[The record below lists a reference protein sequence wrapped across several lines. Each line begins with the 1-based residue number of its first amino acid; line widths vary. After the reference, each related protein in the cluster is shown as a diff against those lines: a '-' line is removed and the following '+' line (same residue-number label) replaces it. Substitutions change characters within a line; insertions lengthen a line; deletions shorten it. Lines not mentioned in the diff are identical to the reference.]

1 MLSEALRKK
10 HGRRPSSE
18 SRCALPS
25 FQCAATGRLRP
36 QWSPASFRV
45 GLFTQ
50 KTRTVYT
57 ENTVF
62 IMAQRTVTE
71 IASDAVKMSI
81 DEFRQLVNEYVAD
94 RGLSRD
100 DAIDGLVLFF
110 TSDDRSLSDQVAE
123 RLGRE
128 RDQARCM
135 INYVQDAI
143 KQPVEKLRAS
153 LHQDGDHETL
163 LRALIAQSFEISL
176 ERAATLL
183 EMIRNIGT

>member
-1 MLSEALRKK
+1 M
-10 HGRRPSSE
+10 
-18 SRCALPS
+18 
-25 FQCAATGRLRP
+25 
-36 QWSPASFRV
+36 
-45 GLFTQ
+45 
-50 KTRTVYT
+50 
-57 ENTVF
+57 
-62 IMAQRTVTE
+62 MAKRTVTE

-163 LRALIAQSFEISL
+163 LRAFIAQSFEISL